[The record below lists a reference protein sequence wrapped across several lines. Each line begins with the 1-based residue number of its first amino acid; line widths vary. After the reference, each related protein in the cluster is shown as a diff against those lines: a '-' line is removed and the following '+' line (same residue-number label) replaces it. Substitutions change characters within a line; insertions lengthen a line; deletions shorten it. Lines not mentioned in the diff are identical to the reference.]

1 MMDSKDDT
9 TEGSSSFGAI
19 HIVEH
24 SLNHS
29 HTAIMLHGRGSNGPE
44 FADELS
50 ETVLPGHQNLIQRFP
65 SWRWVFLS
73 SKTLWS
79 SAFEESLP
87 AWFEAHSLTFIEE
100 RQDLQMDGIREAVGY
115 IQSIVDQEVERL
127 GGNREKLVLAGIS
140 QGGAIGMWELL
151 CQQRLDSRFGA
162 FVGASTWLPFARIIE
177 SVLVQDGS
185 LPGGDQTETESVAF
199 VKEMMSVW
207 RRSRPT
213 THDSI
218 KLLSTPIF
226 LGHGTDDATVGVEL
240 GRHARH
246 VLSNIGFR
254 VEWKEYVA
262 AELEGHWLKV
272 PEEVDD
278 IANFLIR
285 VTAQ

>member
-1 MMDSKDDT
+1 MMDSRHDT
-9 TEGSSSFGAI
+9 TELSSSFDAV
-19 HIVEH
+19 HIVEP

-50 ETVLPGHQNLIQRFP
+50 ETVLPGHKNLIQKFP

-87 AWFEAHSLTFIEE
+87 AWFEAHSLTSIEE
-100 RQDLQMDGIREAVGY
+100 RQDLQMDGIRDAVGY

-127 GGNREKLVLAGIS
+127 GGNHEKLVLAGIS

-151 CQQRLDSRFGA
+151 CQQNLDVRFGA
-162 FVGASTWLPFARIIE
+162 FVGASTWLPFAKIIE
-177 SVLVQDGS
+177 SLLVRDGD
-185 LPGGDQTETESVAF
+185 PAGRDQTETESVNF
-199 VKEMMSVW
+199 VKEMMSAW
-207 RRSRPT
+207 GRYHAT
-213 THDSI
+213 AHDST

-240 GRHARH
+240 GRHARR
-246 VLSNIGFR
+246 VLSKIGFQ
-254 VEWKEYVA
+254 VEWKEYLG

-278 IANFLIR
+278 IANFLAT